1 MDLRDEMVML
11 VDERN
16 LPIGAEKRS
25 NMRLMK
31 RLHRAVYILV
41 FNSRGELFRHKR
53 TATKDIYP
61 GYYDVAAGGV
71 VLAHESV
78 EAAAARELEEELGI
92 KGVELSSLFDFYY
105 EDAENRVF
113 GKAYACMFD
122 GPLRLQK
129 EEIESGGFYSI
140 GEIFSSIH
148 KEQYTPDG
156 IYVLRRYLEEKT
168 VQLVSRPDTLS

>member
-1 MDLRDEMVML
+1 MDPGDEMVMI

-31 RLHRAVYILV
+31 RFHRAVYILV
-41 FNSRGELFRHKR
+41 FNSRGKLFRHKR

-92 KGVELSSLFDFYY
+92 KDAVLSPLSNFYY
-105 EDAENRVF
+105 EDAGNRVF

-122 GPLRLQK
+122 GALRLQK

-140 GEIFSSIH
+140 GEIFSSMD
-148 KEQYTPDG
+148 KEPYTPDG
-156 IYVLRRYLEEKT
+156 IYVLKRYLEEKT
-168 VQLVSRPDTLS
+168 ARLVSRPDTLS